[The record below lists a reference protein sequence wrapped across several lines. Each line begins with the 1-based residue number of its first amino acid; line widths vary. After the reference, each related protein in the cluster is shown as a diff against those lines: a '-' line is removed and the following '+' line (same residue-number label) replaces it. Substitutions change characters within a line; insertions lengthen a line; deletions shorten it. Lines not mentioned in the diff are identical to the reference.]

1 MKSFPSRYP
10 GMDLSPGTIFSGL
23 MLGAIGTA
31 LFIYGKKQT
40 DLRCLAAGAA
50 LCFAPY
56 VIGSLLVLW
65 LVSAAVIAGLI
76 AWIKYG

>member
-1 MKSFPSRYP
+1 
-10 GMDLSPGTIFSGL
+10 MDLTPGTIFSGL
-23 MLGAIGTA
+23 MLGAIGAA

-40 DLRCLAAGAA
+40 DFRCLAAGVA

-56 VIGSLLVLW
+56 VIGSLVVLW
-65 LVSAAVIAGLI
+65 LVSAAVLAGLV